1 MFLYSRRKNVD
12 FSLLQVYFKITSNKT
27 CIALNIIILAEEYI
41 TQKFVFKVN

>member
-12 FSLLQVYFKITSNKT
+12 FSLLQVYLGKITSNKT

-41 TQKFVFKVN
+41 TQKVCI